1 MDYVEF
7 LNSKKIEVQE
17 TGFEADE
24 SKFNKNIKDIT
35 REKNQ
40 VLTLF

>member
-1 MDYVEF
+1 MDYVKF
-7 LNSKKIEVQE
+7 LNSKKM

-24 SKFNKNIKDIT
+24 SKFNKNLKDIT